1 MKKTGRVLFVVLL
14 FMAVVTAFT
23 AAQATTSAQP
33 GSEFDPL
40 VTKSYVDEQIRLL
53 TQKIGAG
60 SQSNNSSGGTSTG
73 TVDEQVLN
81 NIRTDIRDLINL
93 TIDAFTRI
101 DSLERQNLELIR
113 RIEELE
119 RGFVV
124 VEATKGQ
131 KVILGAGSEILVRSG
146 EATALSGELGGLA
159 DVTAAKD
166 LTTGMKITNQ
176 HLLLS
181 SRADGR
187 GILVLSD
194 KVYMLIR
201 GSYTVE

>member
-1 MKKTGRVLFVVLL
+1 
-14 FMAVVTAFT
+14 MAVIAAFT
-23 AAQATTSAQP
+23 AAQAATSAQA

-40 VTKSYVDEQIRLL
+40 VTKSYVDRQIELL
-53 TQKIGAG
+53 TQKIGTG
-60 SQSNNSSGGTSTG
+60 SQTGNPQSGASTG

-81 NIRTDIRDLINL
+81 NLRTDISDLINL
-93 TIDAFTRI
+93 TVLAFDRI

-119 RGFVV
+119 RGFIV
-124 VEATKGQ
+124 VEAAKGQ
-131 KVILGAGSEILVRSG
+131 KVILGAGSEVLVRSG
-146 EATALSGELGGLA
+146 ETTALSGEMGGLA

-166 LTTGMKITNQ
+166 LTTGTKITNQ

-187 GILVLSD
+187 GILVVSD
-194 KVYMLIR
+194 KAYMLIR
-201 GSYTVE
+201 GSYTLE